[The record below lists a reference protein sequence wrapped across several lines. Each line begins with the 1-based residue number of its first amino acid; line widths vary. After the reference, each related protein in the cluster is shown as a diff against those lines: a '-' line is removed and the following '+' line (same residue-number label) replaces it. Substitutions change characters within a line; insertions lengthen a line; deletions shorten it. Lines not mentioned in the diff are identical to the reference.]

1 MQKHFKTN
9 VVKLLDEFPRLN
21 SLDIKNKLGK
31 YLFYTGFAS
40 WSFNPCEVSW
50 IGCSIGAS
58 IRNIEHLSLKKS
70 EFTE

>member
-1 MQKHFKTN
+1 MLIY
-9 VVKLLDEFPRLN
+9 V
-21 SLDIKNKLGK
+21 
-31 YLFYTGFAS
+31 GFVS

-70 EFTE
+70 EFTEEGFS